1 MLVVLIAAGTALAW
15 LAGYVGCVL
24 LTRTGP
30 PGGRPV
36 PGQLPDA
43 PPALVNLV
51 VTGARLD
58 GAAYPAT
65 ILGLAAQGQLVI
77 TESGPG
83 TLCCALPPAAPAG
96 ARLAPFEQQVLT
108 EAQGRLAGRAAVPFQ
123 VLADAVAVD
132 SSRLWHPFE
141 TAVRAAGRRAGLT
154 QPRFP
159 RRMESALL
167 GGAVLVGLL
176 ACLAVFSRPGHGLAG
191 PLSTGAFGAFLPA
204 CCVWGIAG
212 QDRLTR
218 AGADL
223 AAQAATVGAATS
235 ANTVSASPVSPA
247 VLRQL
252 AVAVAGHVPVPLA
265 GAGPGAHIGVRLG
278 GARSPAAVAGKPTA
292 GWSSMTGEWRLVPI
306 RPPGLP
312 RYRHPFRL
320 LGLAGAA
327 ALVLAWIGWLGPA
340 GRLTDPSHLVSLT
353 LVLLLAAAGLA
364 ALAGYLARPA
374 RAMFLAQ
381 VIACWT
387 EDRGKQETVLVY
399 CYAVDDGRQTWC
411 GEASEADFARLRAGD
426 MIRVRA
432 APRNRRLT
440 GLDFTQP

>member
-1 MLVVLIAAGTALAW
+1 MLVPLIAAGAALAW
-15 LAGYVGCVL
+15 LASYVGCVA
-24 LTRTGP
+24 LTGIGP
-30 PGGRPV
+30 RGGRPV

-65 ILGLAAQGQLVI
+65 ILDLAAQGQLVI
-77 TESGPG
+77 TETGPG
-83 TLCCALPPAAPAG
+83 ALCCALPHTSPAG
-96 ARLAPFEQQVLT
+96 ARLA
-108 EAQGRLAGRAAVPFQ
+108 
-123 VLADAVAVD
+123 
-132 SSRLWHPFE
+132 
-141 TAVRAAGRRAGLT
+141 
-154 QPRFP
+154 
-159 RRMESALL
+159 
-167 GGAVLVGLL
+167 
-176 ACLAVFSRPGHGLAG
+176 G
-191 PLSTGAFGAFLPA
+191 PLSAGAFGAFLPA

-212 QDRLTR
+212 QDRLSR

-223 AAQAATVGAATS
+223 AAQAATVGAATLAGAPGGWPPGS
-235 ANTVSASPVSPA
+235 TGSGSTVSGSTVSGSTVSPG

-265 GAGPGAHIGVRLG
+265 GAGPGEHIGVRLG
-278 GARSPAAVAGKPTA
+278 GARSPAAIAGKPAA

-306 RPPGLP
+306 RPPGIP
-312 RYRHPFRL
+312 RYRNPFRL

-327 ALVLAWIGWLGPA
+327 ALVLAWLGWLGPA
-340 GRLTDPSHLVSLT
+340 GLLTDPLHVVPLI
-353 LVLLLAAAGLA
+353 LVLLLAAAGLL

-374 RAMFLAQ
+374 QATFPAQ

-426 MIRVRA
+426 MIQVRA
-432 APRNRRLT
+432 APRRQRLT
-440 GLDFTQP
+440 GLDLTRP